1 MRDLTITA
9 IIKVY
14 QYDELNEA
22 DRALV
27 TTAKEATARSY
38 VPYSHFSVGAAALLG
53 DGTVVSGTNQ
63 ENAAYPSGLCA
74 ERTTLFY
81 ANSRYPDQPVIT
93 LAIAARTEKDFIDN
107 PMPPCGAC
115 RQVIL
120 ETEKRYGQ
128 PIRILLYGKECIY
141 EIKSIGDLLPL
152 SFDASAMEDQL
163 CCNNITQNLKEHSRL
178 RILIRQRRH
187 CKKKKDSTSLYGCAG
202 EVSRWKSTTRKC

>member
-14 QYDELNEA
+14 QPDELNET
-22 DRALV
+22 DRRLV
-27 TTAKEATARSY
+27 ETAMEATARSY
-38 VPYSHFSVGAAALLG
+38 VPYSHFSVGAAALLA

-81 ANSRYPDQPVIT
+81 ANSQYPDQPVDT
-93 LAIAARTEKDFIDN
+93 LAVAARTEKDFIDD
-107 PMPPCGAC
+107 PIPPCGAC

-120 ETEKRYGQ
+120 ETEKRYGH
-128 PIRILLYGKECIY
+128 PIRILLYGKKCIY

-152 SFDASAMEDQL
+152 SFDASSMED
-163 CCNNITQNLKEHSRL
+163 
-178 RILIRQRRH
+178 
-187 CKKKKDSTSLYGCAG
+187 
-202 EVSRWKSTTRKC
+202 